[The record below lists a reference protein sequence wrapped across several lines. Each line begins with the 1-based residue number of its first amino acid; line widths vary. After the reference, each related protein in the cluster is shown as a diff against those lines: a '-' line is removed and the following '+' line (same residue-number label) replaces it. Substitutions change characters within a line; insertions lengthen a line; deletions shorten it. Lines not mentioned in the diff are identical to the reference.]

1 MSPEKPEQM
10 QLKTT
15 SSKPIQ
21 ETNIAQPIQQ
31 TAPKQEEAV
40 PASGF
45 AKELFQNSSAEK
57 FQMNDSGSIQN
68 SVSDVQIPTFHHYEK
83 DSPRIT
89 YANIDIAVDDRED
102 FTKSNSEI
110 RYDEEIPQEKGHQ
123 TEAPHQTVT
132 HEEVPQGDEHPC
144 EESAAK
150 TDLKPLRLVG
160 EAFGTYI
167 IAERNCEELVLIDK
181 HAAHERMLYE
191 KLKKQAPGSDSQMLL
206 QPITV
211 TLNKEE
217 YTAVLQALDTFA
229 KAGFEL
235 DDFGAGTIL
244 VRSAPLSMEHDDVS
258 SAVMEMAGYL
268 SQQKTDI
275 TTEHLDWLY
284 HNIACR
290 SAIKAGD
297 KSSPQELLAL
307 VEQLEEDDTIRYCPH
322 GRPVKVVIKKKD
334 LEKQFGRIQ

>member
-1 MSPEKPEQM
+1 MTERILQSRLHLYILLKQYRKREQ
-10 QLKTT
+10 QIGEAYQTVIHK
-15 SSKPIQ
+15 
-21 ETNIAQPIQQ
+21 ET
-31 TAPKQEEAV
+31 
-40 PASGF
+40 
-45 AKELFQNSSAEK
+45 
-57 FQMNDSGSIQN
+57 
-68 SVSDVQIPTFHHYEK
+68 
-83 DSPRIT
+83 
-89 YANIDIAVDDRED
+89 
-102 FTKSNSEI
+102 
-110 RYDEEIPQEKGHQ
+110 PQE
-123 TEAPHQTVT
+123 
-132 HEEVPQGDEHPC
+132 DEHSS
-144 EESAAK
+144 EKSTAK

-244 VRSAPLSMEHDDVS
+244 VRSAPLSMEHDDIS

-268 SQQKTDI
+268 NQKTDI
-275 TTEHLDWLY
+275 TTEHLMGC
-284 HNIACR
+284 ITT
-290 SAIKAGD
+290 
-297 KSSPQELLAL
+297 LLAG
-307 VEQLEEDDTIRYCPH
+307 QPSKRAT
-322 GRPVKVVIKKKD
+322 KV
-334 LEKQFGRIQ
+334 LHRNC